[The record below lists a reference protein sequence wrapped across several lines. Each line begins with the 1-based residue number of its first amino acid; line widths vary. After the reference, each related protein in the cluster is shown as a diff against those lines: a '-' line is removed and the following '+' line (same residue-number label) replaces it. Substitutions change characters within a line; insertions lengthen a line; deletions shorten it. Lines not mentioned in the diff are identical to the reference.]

1 MELRALRRI
10 VRLWLENK
18 TGKLVKMPE
27 MIKILSFQ
35 AFCKWYLF
43 TEMVR

>member
-1 MELRALRRI
+1 
-10 VRLWLENK
+10 
-18 TGKLVKMPE
+18 MPE